1 MGLQQQHIPIL
12 DLSTEIDSLWD
23 ELNAAIQ
30 RVLRSGHFIMGPD
43 VEAFEQEIAQVLGVK
58 HAVACNSG
66 TDALILG
73 LRALGITDGAEVI
86 TTPFSFFATAEGISI
101 IGAKP
106 VFVDIDSKTFNIDPD
121 QIERAITERTKAIIP
136 VHLYG
141 QSCELEQVSAIA
153 ERHDLK
159 ILEDV
164 AQSFGGN
171 YKGRMLGTIG
181 HAGAFS
187 FFPSKNLGA
196 YGDAGLFSTD
206 DDEVAE
212 MVRKLRTHGS
222 RKKYANEIVGY
233 NSRLDTLQAA
243 ILRVKLPHVAGWN
256 EARREAAH
264 YYNHLLADV
273 RDVTVPYEMPE
284 AYHVYHQY
292 TVRIGGG
299 MRDMV
304 RQHMAS
310 QGIDTMVY
318 YPTPIHQLPIYKA
331 EEWSMPAS
339 EAAAGEVLSLP
350 IWPQITKDIQ
360 TRVVEVLCEGINI
373 AK

>member
-1 MGLQQQHIPIL
+1 MELQHQRIPML
-12 DLSTEIDSLWD
+12 DLSTEIDSLWN

-30 RVLRSGHFIMGPD
+30 RVLRSGQFIMGSD
-43 VEAFEQEIAQVLGVK
+43 VEAFEQEIAQVLGFK

-66 TDALILG
+66 TDALVLG
-73 LRALGITDGAEVI
+73 LRALGITEGDEVI
-86 TTPFSFFATAEGISI
+86 TTPFSFFATAEAISL
-101 IGAKP
+101 IGATP
-106 VFVDIDSKTFNIDPD
+106 VFVDIDPRTFNIDPA
-121 QIERAITERTKAIIP
+121 QIEQAITERTKAIIP

-141 QSCELEQVSAIA
+141 QSSDMEQIAAIA
-153 ERHDLK
+153 EKHDLK
-159 ILEDV
+159 VFEDV
-164 AQSFGGN
+164 AQAFGGN

-181 HAGAFS
+181 QAGAFS

-206 DDEVAE
+206 NDEVAE

-256 EARREAAH
+256 EARREAA
-264 YYNHLLADV
+264 YRYNKLLADV
-273 RDVTVPYEMPE
+273 PDVTVPYELPE
-284 AYHVYHQY
+284 TYHVYHQY

-299 MRDMV
+299 KRDLV
-304 RQHMAS
+304 REQMAL
-310 QGIDTMVY
+310 QGINTMIY

-331 EEWSMPAS
+331 QGWLMPAS

-350 IWPQITKDIQ
+350 IWPKITEDIQ
-360 TRVVEVLCEGINI
+360 ARVVAAIMTPEN
-373 AK
+373 